1 MKIKITIEETISQE
15 FEVEVSSIENAVT
28 EVQEMYRDGRIVVDN
43 ANLLD
48 VQLGIH
54 DKDGVVDNWDCIL

>member
-1 MKIKITIEETISQE
+1 MKIKVIIEETISQE

-28 EVQEMYRDGRIVVDN
+28 EVQEMYRDGSIVVDN

-48 VQLGIH
+48 AQLGIL
-54 DKDGVVDNWDCIL
+54 DKDGVVDSWDCIM